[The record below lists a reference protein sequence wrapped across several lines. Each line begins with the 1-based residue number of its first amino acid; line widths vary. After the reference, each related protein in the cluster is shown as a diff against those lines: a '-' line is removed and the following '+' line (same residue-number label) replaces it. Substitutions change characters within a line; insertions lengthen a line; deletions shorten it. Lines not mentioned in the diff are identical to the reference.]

1 MWVLRTTVIPVCTS
15 KTGKISGLLLAEWLA
30 ATCPDVWH
38 AESSYAKWGSR
49 DHRMPSRKHLR
60 FPNVKDKPVVIVLFF
75 VFLNANSCNFM
86 EYSINFPLFFYT
98 LINLKWIFFFFF
110 IKSIS
115 HLANKLIYF
124 APDTFKRLM
133 PRLPHIYVFNFLWT

>member
-1 MWVLRTTVIPVCTS
+1 MLRTTVIPVCTS

-38 AESSYAKWGSR
+38 GESSYAKWESR

-60 FPNVKDKPVVIVLFF
+60 FPNVKDKPVVTVFWVFF
-75 VFLNANSCNFM
+75 KNANSCNFM
-86 EYSINFPLFFYT
+86 EYSINFPLFLYT
-98 LINLKWIFFFFF
+98 NQFEMDFFF

-133 PRLPHIYVFNFLWT
+133 PRLPHVCVFNFL